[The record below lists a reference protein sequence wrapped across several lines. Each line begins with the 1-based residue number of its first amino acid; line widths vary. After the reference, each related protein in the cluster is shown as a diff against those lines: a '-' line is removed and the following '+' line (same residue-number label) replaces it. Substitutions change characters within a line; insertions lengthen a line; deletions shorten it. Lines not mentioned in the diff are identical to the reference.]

1 MAAKNLSKNSQNPNE
16 SSSLLETIKKKFRI
30 DLGKKDNSTLRVRAE
45 KFLGGW
51 TFQGLMTII
60 TIYSL
65 FGDDVRQIVFT
76 AKSDAIFYILSSIS
90 LAAFSVEIILQSIL
104 REDYWLGFYFWLDV
118 ISTVSLL
125 TDIGWIMDAIVDL
138 SSGGSGGGGS
148 NI

>member
-1 MAAKNLSKNSQNPNE
+1 M
-16 SSSLLETIKKKFRI
+16 
-30 DLGKKDNSTLRVRAE
+30 RVRAE

-65 FGDDVRQIVFT
+65 FGDDVRQMAFT
-76 AKSDAIFYILSSIS
+76 AQSDTIFYILSSIS
-90 LAAFSVEIILQSIL
+90 LAAFSVEIILQSML

-125 TDIGWIMDAIVDL
+125 TDIGWVMNAIVDL
-138 SSGGSGGGGS
+138 SSGGNSGGGS

>member
-1 MAAKNLSKNSQNPNE
+1 MAAKNLSKNVQNPNE
-16 SSSLLETIKKKFRI
+16 SSSMLETIKKKFRI

>member
-1 MAAKNLSKNSQNPNE
+1 MAAKNLSKNGQNPNE

>member
-1 MAAKNLSKNSQNPNE
+1 MDAI
-16 SSSLLETIKKKFRI
+16 IKKFKM
-30 DLGKKDNSTLRVRAE
+30 DLGKKDTTTMRVKAE

-65 FGDDVRQIVFT
+65 FGDDVRQMAFT
-76 AKSDAIFYILSSIS
+76 GQSDYIFYILSTIS
-90 LAAFSVEIILQSIL
+90 LGAFSLEIVLQSIL
-104 REDYWLGFYFWLDV
+104 REDYWLGFYFWLDL

-125 TDIGWIMDAIVDL
+125 TDIGWVMNAIVEL
-138 SSGGSGGGGS
+138 SSGGSTGGGS

>member
-1 MAAKNLSKNSQNPNE
+1 MDAI
-16 SSSLLETIKKKFRI
+16 IKKFKF
-30 DLGKKDNSTLRVRAE
+30 DLGKKDTTTMRVKAE

-65 FGDDVRQIVFT
+65 FGDDVRQMAFT
-76 AKSDAIFYILSSIS
+76 GQSDYIFYILSTIS
-90 LAAFSVEIILQSIL
+90 LGAFSLEIVLQSIL
-104 REDYWLGFYFWLDV
+104 REDYWLGFYFWLDL

-125 TDIGWIMDAIVDL
+125 TDIGWVMNAIVEL
-138 SSGGSGGGGS
+138 SSGGSTGGGS